1 MSFIEQMQKL
11 AIEKNQKNQEI
22 MEKKSQEIAK
32 SKLQHEKRM
41 TEVKHSLMEKLTKR
55 YFMMVKTGI
64 ENAAREGR
72 FEKYINFCRD
82 DFKANCNGLGYPN
95 EIQRMWINEMCNPES
110 VYLLTD
116 ENGNKMHLQGV
127 NARIWNNGAYTTV
140 FTWYVK

>member
-1 MSFIEQMQKL
+1 FIEQMQKL
-11 AIEKNQKNQEI
+11 AIEKNQEI

-32 SKLQHEKRM
+32 SKLQHEKRVAHGM
-41 TEVKHSLMEKLTKR
+41 AVWHSLMEKLTKR

-64 ENAAREGR
+64 ENAARKGR

-95 EIQRMWINEMCNPES
+95 EIQRMWIDEMCNPKS

-127 NARIWNNGAYTTV
+127 NASIWNNGAYTTV
-140 FTWYVK
+140 FTWDVK